1 MLSNEIKKCIFT
13 EVKGIYNESQ
23 PEITDTDI
31 EKRIDIFAMA
41 LSLSKDTED
50 EMLKQAENNVF
61 QIFNDINNA
70 KNIDIKNIS
79 QLELLLRLVQYL
91 VNEQKYIKK
100 EMNDAMLGKL
110 FKELDV
116 LQVKENQ
123 SKKNYYNIM
132 MEKVEMPN
140 QKPRPYEYNEELHSE
155 NRLKNDKKVLPFIKA
170 YNGRNTIV
178 HSKPTPN
185 KWERFF
191 CAFYTVIE
199 TCYNYREIIIKKYVQ
214 KEISY
219 KNYIDNIIKKYKE
232 KNGENFKYIPLAI
245 ECYRNDMYYELD
257 ANYPEGTTF
266 EKINSDIE
274 NKKMLRGNKR
284 FNKAKI
290 IGFAGMGK
298 TTTLENIIYN
308 EALEIKKH
316 SYQGVLPVMLEMIEV
331 SSEVDENSIESLIAK
346 KLETDTLT
354 VSYLISKEQIKF
366 YIDGINEIRISNSK
380 EKKKYLDKIEKF
392 VISKPKLKI
401 IMTDR
406 DNNENSILNSC
417 PTFVLTGVTK
427 ENIIN
432 FIEGNTI
439 PEKVDSV
446 SKAVKE
452 AIEENTELMD
462 TLRNPFML
470 KNIISIVE
478 CNKKIPEDP
487 DEIAEVFIKSIVER
501 ERILKR
507 DYYAKHII
515 RLLIYLVAED
525 SKKKDGIIDEN
536 ICISYFQIINIFNE
550 FSDKYNPNDRFDN
563 DKMLEL
569 IIRLGI
575 LKQIDVENY
584 TFLDNRYYNFFYFS
598 AINTGLL

>member
-1 MLSNEIKKCIFT
+1 MLSDEIKKCIFT
-13 EVKGIYNESQ
+13 EVKGIYAESQ
-23 PEITDTDI
+23 PEIEDVDI

-41 LSLSKDTED
+41 LSLSKDIDD

-70 KNIDIKNIS
+70 KIVDIRNIS
-79 QLELLLRLVQYL
+79 QLELLLRLIQYL
-91 VNEQKYIKK
+91 VNEQKYLEK

-116 LQVKENQ
+116 LQVKGNK

-140 QKPRPYEYNEELHSE
+140 QKARPYEYDEELHSE
-155 NRLKNDKKVLPFIKA
+155 KRLENDKKVLPFIKA

-219 KNYIDNIIKKYKE
+219 KNYIDNIIKKYQE
-232 KNGENFKYIPLAI
+232 KNGENFKYIPLEI
-245 ECYRNDMYYELD
+245 ECYRNDMYYELS
-257 ANYPEGTTF
+257 AIYSEKTTF
-266 EKINSDIE
+266 EIINTDIE
-274 NKKMLRGNKR
+274 NKKMLNGNKR

-298 TTTLENIIYN
+298 TTTLENIMYK

-316 SYQGVLPVMLEMIEV
+316 SYQGVLPIMLEMIEV
-331 SSEVDENSIESLIAK
+331 SNETDENSIESLIAK

-354 VSYLISKEQIKF
+354 VSYLISKEQIKL
-366 YIDGINEIRISNSK
+366 YIDGINEIRISNLK
-380 EKKKYLDKIEKF
+380 EKKKYLDQIEKF

-401 IMTDR
+401 IITDR
-406 DNNENSILNSC
+406 DNNENSILNNC

-432 FIEGNTI
+432 FIEGNTV
-439 PEKVDSV
+439 PEKVEFV

-452 AIEENTELMD
+452 AMEENTDLIN

-478 CNKKIPEDP
+478 CNKKIPEDS

-501 ERILKR
+501 ERIVKR

-525 SKKKDGIIDEN
+525 SKNKDGMIDEN
-536 ICISYFQIINIFNE
+536 IYISYFQIINIFNE
-550 FSDKYNPNDRFDN
+550 YSEKYNPNDRFDN
-563 DKMLEL
+563 DKMLDL

-575 LKQIDVENY
+575 LKQIDIENY
-584 TFLDNRYYNFFYFS
+584 TFVDNRYYNFFYFS